1 MIHWSELGWTAP
13 EIEMEATHKLTP
25 DYDNENSRCE
35 KDFLTA
41 IQVKFIPRQ
50 NTPVACF
57 TGEEIQFARGLPKQR
72 SLCWL

>member
-35 KDFLTA
+35 KE
-41 IQVKFIPRQ
+41 VKFIPRQ

-72 SLCWL
+72 SLCCL

>member
-35 KDFLTA
+35 KE
-41 IQVKFIPRQ
+41 VKFIPRQ
-50 NTPVACF
+50 NTPWRVLQEKKF
-57 TGEEIQFARGLPKQR
+57 SLPEVSPNKGPFAASK
-72 SLCWL
+72 